1 MKNPGKSRLEP
12 TTPSRSENIALYQLS
27 QILNRTLQNRWFI
40 GFIMTTQ
47 QERTCSD
54 GSLVNFRRM
63 PFQSTQ
69 KSTEDVDNGHL
80 KECRA
85 FDVDL
90 HCNTFKI
97 RFRPV
102 FSQAYGGAC
111 RRDRTRKTQL
121 PNADTIDFFFLVR
134 EKGGFVRTLRT
145 PLGYVPGYGHS
156 KSGKSK
162 SAVASP
168 YMYQLYAIRGSSPG
182 GEVPGKPGK
191 HRGVRQSF

>member
-12 TTPSRSENIALYQLS
+12 TTPGRSENIALYQLS

-54 GSLVNFRRM
+54 GSLVKFRRM

-69 KSTEDVDNGHL
+69 KSTEDVENGHL

-121 PNADTIDFFFLVR
+121 PNADTIDFFFR
-134 EKGGFVRTLRT
+134 SEKKGGSSAPSEP
-145 PLGYVPGYGHS
+145 PLATCLV
-156 KSGKSK
+156 K
-162 SAVASP
+162 
-168 YMYQLYAIRGSSPG
+168 R
-182 GEVPGKPGK
+182 
-191 HRGVRQSF
+191 